1 MKNTKNKFGQFYGI
15 LSRMHGADKEEII
28 WEYSN
33 MLTTSVSEFAA
44 MNPRAYKEMLI
55 DLEAK
60 FPAEKPS
67 KEVALREQKRLRSA
81 ILHRLQQH
89 GVDTTNWGTVNDFLS
104 SDKIAGKR
112 LYEMTNEE
120 MVELIKKLEKIL
132 LKDATKR
139 AKINHLMQ
147 NN

>member
-33 MLTTSVSEFAA
+33 MLATSVSEFAA
-44 MNPRAYKEMLI
+44 MNPQAYKAMLA
-55 DLEAK
+55 DLETK
-60 FPAEKPS
+60 FPAEKPNRDM
-67 KEVALREQKRLRSA
+67 ALREQKRLRSA
-81 ILHRLQQH
+81 ILHRLQVY
-89 GVDTTNWGTVNDFLS
+89 GVDTTNWATVNDFLS

-139 AKINHLMQ
+139 AKINRLMQ